1 MAFNER
7 AASGA
12 ASGATAVLYTALGS
26 QVEIRKSSRVLQL
39 LVRRWIFWRKMMK
52 KLMQLRRWLLR
63 RRIFWRK
70 MLQLVR
76 RWLLWMKKMMQLRR
90 WLLYRRKKI

>member
-1 MAFNER
+1 MSDSDAHDAFEKAYKREITREKAFNER

-26 QVEIRKSSRVLQL
+26 QVEIRTSSRDLQL

-52 KLMQLRRWLLR
+52 KLMQLRRWLL
-63 RRIFWRK
+63 
-70 MLQLVR
+70 
-76 RWLLWMKKMMQLRR
+76 
-90 WLLYRRKKI
+90 YRRKKI